1 VIDRLAGRLLAG
13 WLCSSSRLSLPT
25 SLCPLQRRN
34 PNSVLWQLANPQA
47 GVANLCGELAANGA
61 ETHPF
66 SSFPYVCPEPVLVK
80 RSFLYING
88 DINGEEERMAQKVVI
103 APLSHHANHAS
114 RRARDKHEE
123 ILTHWMVVLFLNFTY
138 VCPEPVL
145 VNVRCFIKRAQK
157 GGFRGRDRL

>member
-1 VIDRLAGRLLAG
+1 MA
-13 WLCSSSRLSLPT
+13 
-25 SLCPLQRRN
+25 
-34 PNSVLWQLANPQA
+34 
-47 GVANLCGELAANGA
+47 LAAGQAARALDGIHGWIIEPDQQEEIRPVKNG
-61 ETHPF
+61 PF
-66 SSFPYVCPEPVLVK
+66 LSFPYVCPEPVLVK

-123 ILTHWMVVLFLNFTY
+123 ILTHWMVVLFLNFSY

-145 VNVRCFIKRAQK
+145 VNVRFFSITMAQK
-157 GGFRGRDRL
+157 GGLRGRDRL